1 MEKQLPIKIYT
12 AGGTL
17 SQFCALVTGLYIKK
31 FTGRDFVLSY
41 VHSEMDHT
49 SGFVLEPI
57 LGSNSFEIILDPIT
71 IMQTPRSGR
80 ILSRFPKQFHF
91 YFALPKFLYGTIMK
105 LRYHMI
111 RYLRNL
117 RAEHISLTSFGDLRS
132 LKRISPRTLT
142 INGNYWP
149 GLIKNVI
156 NELENLFKDSLL
168 PHIFREEL
176 TLIEDVC
183 IHYRLG
189 DMRTDKGSKITHGVI
204 DPKQLL
210 KIYSDLCV
218 REGRN
223 LNVVVF
229 SDEPR
234 IARILLEDAGAEN
247 WSFQEKNE
255 IWKDVDH
262 MISFRYFIGSYST
275 VSFVVA
281 AIRYAKYELE
291 SVLPRNSRKNRISRL
306 QPGCRYFR
314 AKILKIEHY
323 AYSIES

>member
-1 MEKQLPIKIYT
+1 
-12 AGGTL
+12 
-17 SQFCALVTGLYIKK
+17 
-31 FTGRDFVLSY
+31 
-41 VHSEMDHT
+41 MDHT